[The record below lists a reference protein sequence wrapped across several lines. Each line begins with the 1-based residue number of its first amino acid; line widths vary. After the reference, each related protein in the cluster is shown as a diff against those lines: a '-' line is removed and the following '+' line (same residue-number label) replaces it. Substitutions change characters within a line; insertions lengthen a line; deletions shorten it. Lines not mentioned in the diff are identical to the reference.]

1 MTSFKH
7 RLRRKKAKVS
17 PARKKEKAK
26 AAAKAPR
33 R

>member
-7 RLRRKKAKVS
+7 RLRRKRWRAG
-17 PARKKEKAK
+17 AELKKERGK
-26 AAAKAPR
+26 AAAKAKR

>member
-7 RLRRKKAKVS
+7 RLRRKRAKRRS
-17 PARKKEKAK
+17 RLKKERGK
-26 AAAKAPR
+26 AAAKPKR

>member
-7 RLRRKKAKVS
+7 RLRRKRAKRS
-17 PARKKEKAK
+17 RQKKKDKLRGRRKV
-26 AAAKAPR
+26 R